1 MTRHLIH
8 RDRRAALARLL
19 PAGWDEARARA
30 ALAGLAARAIGPAWG
45 ALFAEAEDEGD
56 TIAWYAEGSSAAR
69 YTELPAEERER
80 LRASLGAAFSL
91 LRRAAEREGRALPA
105 LVSAAREIPSWDVA
119 AAVDGIPVLA
129 AWGHAAAGEPPRG
142 LIAALDDG
150 LPAEPPAGFPARPVA
165 ATVAALALLALL
177 ASLLLPWWGK
187 LLAPPMPA
195 CRADPAGLAAL
206 RGLLAE
212 EGREAALAMELGRLQ
227 GELGLRQAE
236 CPIPELPPEPPP
248 QRAERPPPPRPE
260 PPPQRAERPPPPRPE
275 PPPQRPPDA
284 EPCDVETRSGGR
296 GVTRTRHYL
305 GNRPGS
311 VTLSYN
317 TRIEPDQI
325 DVYYRGRLVSSTYRP
340 VSGRGAISFEYQPTG
355 GGPEANVVEVVVTG
369 YGLTTLWSYSIGC
382 PR

>member
-8 RDRRAALARLL
+8 RDRRAALAPLL
-19 PAGWDEARARA
+19 PAGWDEARARD
-30 ALAGLAARAIGPAWG
+30 ALAGLAARTLGEAWA
-45 ALFAEAEDEGD
+45 ALFARAEADSEMVS
-56 TIAWYAEGSSAAR
+56 WYAEGGSLGR

-80 LRASLGAAFSL
+80 LRASLGAAFSE
-91 LRRAAEREGRALPA
+91 LRRAAEREGGDLPA
-105 LVSAAREIPSWDVA
+105 LVAAAREIPAWDFA
-119 AAVDGIPVLA
+119 AVVDGIPVLA
-129 AWGHAAAGEPPRG
+129 AWGHATAGAPPRG

-150 LPAEPPAGFPARPVA
+150 VPAVPPSTFPTLPVA
-165 ATVAALALLALL
+165 GTVAALGLLALL
-177 ASLLLPWWGK
+177 AWLALPWWGWI
-187 LLAPPMPA
+187 ATPPMPA

-206 RGLLAE
+206 RGLLGE
-212 EGREAALAMELGRLQ
+212 EGREAQLAEELGRLQ

-248 QRAERPPPPRPE
+248 QQRAERPP
-260 PPPQRAERPPPPRPE
+260 PPPPRPE

-284 EPCDVETRSGGR
+284 QPCDVETQSGGR

-305 GNRPGS
+305 GNRPGP
-311 VTLSYN
+311 VTLTYN

-340 VSGRGAISFEYQPTG
+340 VSGRGSISFDYRPTG

-369 YGLTTLWSYSIGC
+369 RGLTTLWSYAIGC

>member
-1 MTRHLIH
+1 MKRHLIH
-8 RDRRAALARLL
+8 RDRRAAFTPLL
-19 PAGWDEARARA
+19 PPGWDEARARA
-30 ALAGLAARAIGPAWG
+30 ELSALASRTLGPAWAG
-45 ALFAEAEDEGD
+45 MFPAAEVEDEM
-56 TIAWYAEGSSAAR
+56 IAWTAEGESVVR

-80 LRASLGAAFSL
+80 LRASLGAAFSE
-91 LRRAAEREGRALPA
+91 LRRAAEREGGEFPA
-105 LVSAAREIPSWDVA
+105 LVRAAREIPAWDF
-119 AAVDGIPVLA
+119 AAVVDGLPVVA
-129 AWGHAAAGEPPRG
+129 AWGHAAAGATPRG

-150 LPAEPPAGFPARPVA
+150 VPATPPSTFPTVPVL
-165 ATVAALALLALL
+165 ATVAALAFLGLLAWLT
-177 ASLLLPWWGK
+177 LPWWGWI
-187 LLAPPMPA
+187 ATPPMPA

-212 EGREAALAMELGRLQ
+212 EGREAELAAELARLQ

-248 QRAERPPPPRPE
+248 QRAERPPPP
-260 PPPQRAERPPPPRPE
+260 PRPE
-275 PPPQRPPDA
+275 PRPVRPPDA

-305 GNRPGS
+305 GNRPGQ
-311 VTLSYN
+311 VTLTYN

-340 VSGRGAISFEYQPTG
+340 VSGRGQISFPYQPTG

-369 YGLTTLWSYSIGC
+369 FGLTTLWSYSIGC